1 MAKQDEIEFLRRCGD
16 AVADY
21 AVAKPFSDPK
31 CGAYLVRIGTLMSL
45 LPPRP
50 ARLLDLGCGTG
61 WTSLFFA
68 RAGYEVVGA
77 DIAPDMIA
85 RANQQRDLEG
95 VSGASF
101 VVSDYEHLAYR
112 DEFDAVVFFHA
123 LHHADDEGLAIRK
136 AFAALKPGGVFVCDE
151 PGEGHSTSADSLK
164 AIAEFGVTEKDM
176 PPHRVVALG
185 REAGFES
192 FRVFPDPEALAT
204 AVYLERATPV
214 ADPFAETDAPAAQS
228 RATGLRR
235 MWNRVRARLG
245 RTPAWRVT
253 NVDHLLLH
261 IRAGGMVLM
270 RKGTSAAAKRAA

>member
-1 MAKQDEIEFLRRCGD
+1 MAKQDEIEFLSRVGG

-21 AVAKPFSDPK
+21 AVAKPFSDPR

-50 ARLLDLGCGTG
+50 ARVLDLGCGTG

-68 RAGYEVVGA
+68 RAGYEVVGV

-85 RANQQRDLEG
+85 RANAQRDLEG

-112 DEFDAVVFFHA
+112 DEFDAVVFFHS
-123 LHHADDEGLAIRK
+123 LHHADDEALAIRR

-151 PGEGHSTSADSLK
+151 PGEGHSTSEDSLEAVAK
-164 AIAEFGVTEKDM
+164 FGVTEKDM
-176 PPHRVVALG
+176 PPGRVVELG
-185 REAGFES
+185 RAAGFES
-192 FRVFPDPEALAT
+192 FRVFPDAEALSK
-204 AVYLERATPV
+204 AVYLDRADTLT
-214 ADPFAETDAPAAQS
+214 DPFTDTDAPVQQA
-228 RATGLRR
+228 RATGLK
-235 MWNRVRARLG
+235 RAWHRLRSRLG

-261 IRAGGMVLM
+261 VRANGMVLM
-270 RKGTSAAAKRAA
+270 RKGAATVARAA